1 LFVSERYR
9 QLHALRSAAERTNST
24 LKEDYSILRK
34 PPVRSLPRAA
44 AVSQM
49 GVITMLM
56 DRVTRFV
63 LDNTIKERKFKATG
77 DKTWFDRLSPPEI
90 PSYLKPFVKTG

>member
-1 LFVSERYR
+1 
-9 QLHALRSAAERTNST
+9 
-24 LKEDYSILRK
+24 
-34 PPVRSLPRAA
+34 
-44 AVSQM
+44 M

-77 DKTWFDRLSPPEI
+77 DNTWFDRLSLRRFLLSEAFCQA
-90 PSYLKPFVKTG
+90 SELLR